1 MRIPFAVLETSPL
14 FSAFELVSIVTRE
27 FHCFIGR
34 SSSPVVYFAIHR
46 YRWLYTS
53 DSLNGTNKS
62 LNERPS
68 KSQKSV
74 RRFMEIINWRKLPG
88 GKVGWLDQMVLSG
101 IWLTCS
107 VVSRQLADSFVRWI
121 HEYKYRLS
129 VSVNRSVR
137 ASVMLIN
144 DLKHNK

>member
-1 MRIPFAVLETSPL
+1 
-14 FSAFELVSIVTRE
+14 
-27 FHCFIGR
+27 
-34 SSSPVVYFAIHR
+34 
-46 YRWLYTS
+46 
-53 DSLNGTNKS
+53 
-62 LNERPS
+62 
-68 KSQKSV
+68 
-74 RRFMEIINWRKLPG
+74 
-88 GKVGWLDQMVLSG
+88 MVLSG